1 MPAGLQNFKFGLGWD
16 TVSDCDASIIL
27 LDKSGN
33 LIETIYFG
41 NLDYRKAVTHSGD
54 NMTGEGE
61 GDDEVINI
69 NLDDLPENVD
79 SIWPVI
85 TIYSTHTFNMIKGA
99 FCRIFDDET
108 KSEFVKYNLSEL
120 TKDDETS
127 NGCIVASLHKYED
140 SWALKARG
148 YYT

>member
-108 KSEFVKYNLSEL
+108 KSEFVGANK
-120 TKDDETS
+120 
-127 NGCIVASLHKYED
+127 
-140 SWALKARG
+140 R
-148 YYT
+148 

>member
-1 MPAGLQNFKFGLGWD
+1 M
-16 TVSDCDASIIL
+16 I
-27 LDKSGN
+27 
-33 LIETIYFG
+33 
-41 NLDYRKAVTHSGD
+41 HSGD
-54 NMTGEGE
+54 NLTGEGE
-61 GDDEVINI
+61 GDDEVITI
-69 NLDDLPENVD
+69 NLDDLPENVE

-85 TIYSTHTFNMIKGA
+85 TIYSTHTFNQIKGA
-99 FCRIFDDET
+99 FCRIFDDQT